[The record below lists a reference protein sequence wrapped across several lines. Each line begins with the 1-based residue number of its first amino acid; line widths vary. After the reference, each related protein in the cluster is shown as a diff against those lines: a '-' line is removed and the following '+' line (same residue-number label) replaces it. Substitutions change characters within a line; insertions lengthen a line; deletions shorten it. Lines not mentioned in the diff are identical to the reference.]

1 MGDFLSRLSRGITA
15 VLILFLL
22 VGCAKVR
29 AIDEVPQIELGE
41 PSFFPTLEGLTDAP
55 IAGGNKVEFLHNG
68 DALFPAM
75 LREIK
80 QAKSTIT
87 FAQYLFKGGTL
98 ARELVQSFAERCG
111 AGVKV
116 YLLLDSHGS
125 SEVPDDLTALLKQG
139 GCNLE
144 FFRRIRAPQVIL
156 PWKLLRYNYRN
167 HRRILVV
174 DGKVGFTGGYGI
186 SDAWLGDGRTEDH
199 WRDTNLRIEGPA
211 VKYLQAAFTES
222 WFETTGDLLGGDGFF
237 PNPEPRGKTPAQVV
251 KSSPVGGSFQNYLLY
266 LLSITSAKKSILI
279 TNPYFIPDE
288 RMIDALLDAAGRG
301 IRVVV
306 LVPGK
311 IDHKITYIAS
321 RRYYGQMLLG
331 GVEIF
336 EYMPALLHSK
346 TMVVDGVWATVGST
360 NFDNRSFALNEELN
374 LTLYDRPLAR
384 QLEQTFAEDL
394 KHARK
399 ITYEEWDN
407 RSFKEKFFE
416 LFTFPVEEQL

>member
-1 MGDFLSRLSRGITA
+1 MRRLSHSTQA
-15 VLILFLL
+15 VLILLL
-22 VGCAKVR
+22 LAGCAKVR
-29 AIDEVPQIELGE
+29 AIDEVPQITLGE
-41 PSFFPTLEGLTDAP
+41 PSFFPTVEGLTDAP
-55 IAGGNKVEFLHNG
+55 IASGNKVEFLHNG

-80 QAKSTIT
+80 DAKSTIT
-87 FAQYLFKGGTL
+87 FAQYLFKGGSL
-98 ARELVQSFAERCG
+98 ARELAQSFADRCR
-111 AGVKV
+111 AGIKV

-125 SEVPDDLTALLKQG
+125 EVPDDLMATLSQG
-139 GCNLE
+139 GCKLE

-156 PWKLLRYNYRN
+156 PWKLLQYNYRN

-174 DGKVGFTGGYGI
+174 DGRVGFSGGYGI

-199 WRDTNLRIEGPA
+199 WRDTSLRIEGPA

-237 PNPEPRGKTPAQVV
+237 PSLETAGKTPTQIV

-279 TNPYFIPDE
+279 TNSYFIPDE
-288 RMIDALLDAAGRG
+288 RMIDSLLEAVGRG
-301 IRVVV
+301 VRVVV

-311 IDHKITYIAS
+311 IDHKITYRAS
-321 RRYYGQMLLG
+321 RRYYGRMLLG

-346 TMVVDGVWATVGST
+346 SMVVDGVWATVGST

-374 LTLYDRPLAR
+374 LTLYDRSSAR
-384 QLEQTFAEDL
+384 ELEQTFAEDL

-407 RSFKEKFFE
+407 RRSQRKVF
-416 LFTFPVEEQL
+416 

>member
-1 MGDFLSRLSRGITA
+1 MGDFLSRLSRGIKA
-15 VLILFLL
+15 VLILLL
-22 VGCAKVR
+22 LAGCAKVR
-29 AIDEVPQIELGE
+29 AIEEVPQIEIGE

-55 IAGGNKVEFLHNG
+55 IVGGNKVEILHNG

-80 QAKSTIT
+80 DARSTIT
-87 FAQYLFKGGTL
+87 FAQYLFKGGSL
-98 ARELVQSFAERCG
+98 ARELAQSFAERCR

-125 SEVPDDLTALLKQG
+125 SEVPEEITAMLRQA
-139 GCNLE
+139 GCELE

-167 HRRILVV
+167 HRRILVI
-174 DGKVGFTGGYGI
+174 DGRVGFTGGYGI
-186 SDAWLGDGRTEDH
+186 SDPWLGDGRTEDH
-199 WRDTNLRIEGPA
+199 WRDTNLRVEGPA
-211 VKYLQAAFTES
+211 VKHLQAAFTES
-222 WFETTGDLLGGDGFF
+222 WFETTGNLLGGDGFF
-237 PNPEPRGKTPAQVV
+237 PRLDTRGNTSAQVV

-288 RMIDALLDAAGRG
+288 RMIDSLLQAVGHG
-301 IRVVV
+301 VRVVV

-311 IDHKITYIAS
+311 IDHKITYRAS
-321 RRYYGQMLLG
+321 RRYYGRMLLG

-346 TMVVDGVWATVGST
+346 SMVVDGIWATVGST

-374 LTLYDRPLAR
+374 LTLYDRSLAR

-407 RSFKEKFFE
+407 RSLKEKFFE